1 MSTTKK
7 PAKAGE
13 DLQASLQNLIA
24 QGKKEGM
31 IRDTDLNALLEKM
44 TLSPEQIEKIY
55 DGLEAM
61 NIPVVTAD
69 LDLDDG
75 LDVLDSLGDGLDVDL
90 DDGLDLRALEE
101 EELVDPVDLAAE
113 YSLDDPV
120 RMYLKEIGQIKLL
133 SAEEEVELAKR
144 VSEGDQAA
152 KNKLTEANLRL
163 VVSIAKKYSGRGL
176 HILDL
181 IQEGNTGL
189 IRAVDK
195 FDWTKG
201 NKFSTYATWWIR
213 QAITRAIADQART
226 IRVPVHMVEV
236 INKATRC
243 NRKLVQELGREPTVE
258 EIAKELNLPVEK
270 IIEANRTAA
279 DTLSLDTPVGDEED
293 TSIGS
298 FVEDERTPGP
308 ADATSNALLAEAL
321 KEILGTLTEREAD
334 VLRMRFGMYDGRT
347 HTLEEV
353 GQIFGV
359 TRERIRQIENKA
371 IRKLRHPSRAKKIR
385 DFYA

>member
-1 MSTTKK
+1 MANTKNPKPSTEDAMATVSALI
-7 PAKAGE
+7 AKA
-13 DLQASLQNLIA
+13 
-24 QGKKEGM
+24 KREGS
-31 IRDTDLNALLEKM
+31 IQSSELTAELEKLDLPVEKIEHIYDTFDAM
-44 TLSPEQIEKIY
+44 GIQIVSPE
-55 DGLEAM
+55 LE
-61 NIPVVTAD
+61 
-69 LDLDDG
+69 
-75 LDVLDSLGDGLDVDL
+75 LDVSDDLGMDMDEVPDN
-90 DDGLDLRALEE
+90 DE
-101 EELVDPVDLAAE
+101 EELVDPLELAAE
-113 YSLDDPV
+113 YNLDDPV
-120 RMYLKEIGQIKLL
+120 RMYLKEIGQVKLL
-133 SAEEEVELAKR
+133 TAEEEIELAKR
-144 VSEGDQAA
+144 VSEGDKKA
-152 KNKLTEANLRL
+152 KDRLTEANLRL

-195 FDWTKG
+195 FDYTKG

-243 NRKLVQELGREPTVE
+243 NRKLVQELGREPTLE
-258 EIAKELNLPVEK
+258 EIAAELNLPIEK

-279 DTLSLDTPVGDEED
+279 DTLSLDMPVGDEED
-293 TSIGS
+293 TTIGS
-298 FVEDERTPGP
+298 FVEDDNTPGP
-308 ADATSNALLAEAL
+308 VDATSNAMLSEAL
-321 KEILGTLTEREAD
+321 TEILGTLTEREAD

-359 TRERIRQIENKA
+359 TRERIRQLENKA
-371 IRKLRHPSRAKKIR
+371 IRKLRHPSRAKKIK
-385 DFYA
+385 DFYC

>member
-1 MSTTKK
+1 MSTAKK
-7 PAKAGE
+7 PTKNTE
-13 DLQASLQNLIA
+13 DLQGAMQNLILK
-24 QGKKEGM
+24 GKKEGM
-31 IRDTDLNALLEKM
+31 IRDTELNAILEKM
-44 TLSPEQIEKIY
+44 QLSPEKIEEIY
-55 DGLEAM
+55 DRFEAM
-61 NIPVVTAD
+61 NIQIVTTE
-69 LDLDDG
+69 LEIDDSM
-75 LDVLDSLGDGLDVDL
+75 DILGDGLGGGL
-90 DDGLDLRALEE
+90 DDGLDLRNVEE
-101 EELVDPVDLAAE
+101 EELIDPVDLAAE

-120 RMYLKEIGQIKLL
+120 RMYLKEIGQVRLL
-133 SAEEEVELAKR
+133 SADEEVELAKR
-144 VSEGDQAA
+144 VSEGDQDA

-243 NRKLVQELGREPTVE
+243 NRKLVQELGREPTME
-258 EIAKELNLPVEK
+258 EIAAELGLPVEK

-385 DFYA
+385 DFYC

>member
-1 MSTTKK
+1 MANTKNPKPSTEDAMATVSALI
-7 PAKAGE
+7 AKA
-13 DLQASLQNLIA
+13 
-24 QGKKEGM
+24 KREGS
-31 IRDTDLNALLEKM
+31 IQSSELTAELEKLDLPVEKIEHIYDTFDAM
-44 TLSPEQIEKIY
+44 GIQIVSPE
-55 DGLEAM
+55 LE
-61 NIPVVTAD
+61 
-69 LDLDDG
+69 
-75 LDVLDSLGDGLDVDL
+75 LDVSDDLGMDMDEVPDN
-90 DDGLDLRALEE
+90 DE
-101 EELVDPVDLAAE
+101 EELVDPLELAAE
-113 YSLDDPV
+113 YNLDDPV
-120 RMYLKEIGQIKLL
+120 RMYLKEIGQVKLL
-133 SAEEEVELAKR
+133 TAEEEIELAKR
-144 VSEGDQAA
+144 VSEGDKKA
-152 KNKLTEANLRL
+152 KDRLTEANLRL
-163 VVSIAKKYSGRGL
+163 VVSIAKKFSGRGL

-195 FDWTKG
+195 FDYTKG

-243 NRKLVQELGREPTVE
+243 NRKLVQELGREPTLE
-258 EIAKELNLPVEK
+258 EIAAELNLPIEK

-279 DTLSLDTPVGDEED
+279 DTLSLDMPVGDEED
-293 TSIGS
+293 TTIGS
-298 FVEDERTPGP
+298 FVEDDNTPGP
-308 ADATSNALLAEAL
+308 VDATSNAMLSEAL
-321 KEILGTLTEREAD
+321 TEILGTLTEREAD

-371 IRKLRHPSRAKKIR
+371 IRKLRHPSRAKKIK
-385 DFYA
+385 DFYC